1 MDLKF
6 ESLNKLQISTFEKIL
21 KSWFE
26 LNFLWFRTS
35 KPFESIRICTQNCK
49 AYSNFDGNTNSIS
62 FKTIWKA
69 ALPQAQ
75 WPSRPCGPSQPTPLI
90 SLLSP
95 MQHRCLP
102 GHRAWLT
109 AL

>member
-6 ESLNKLQISTFEKIL
+6 ESLNKLQISIFEKIL

-26 LNFLWFRTS
+26 LNFLWFGTS

-69 ALPQAQ
+69 ALPQPSGHLAHAAQ
-75 WPSRPCGPSQPTPLI
+75 ANPLHSSLSSR
-90 SLLSP
+90 
-95 MQHRCLP
+95 RCSIAAFP
-102 GHRAWLT
+102 AT
-109 AL
+109 ALG